1 MGFRPLL
8 LAGYDY
14 AYRGVK
20 DHHEGA
26 GFDSQFLS
34 TQTRLANWQTQVV
47 SRWRPDRPVVQR
59 STQGTPVVSTHKLM
73 LYRDWI
79 EKETASS
86 DLLRLNHGLP
96 IRNISHISSYRA
108 HSGEAGNRLTGDT
121 KVDCVLG
128 NPISQRLLEDDL
140 RRIRIFIDQMRL
152 GKESAVNT
160 LHDFFYGKNIAGHT
174 ERDVI
179 EDVEFAVGE
188 FERCFPVGRTQ
199 HSEMR

>member
-1 MGFRPLL
+1 
-8 LAGYDY
+8 
-14 AYRGVK
+14 
-20 DHHEGA
+20 
-26 GFDSQFLS
+26 
-34 TQTRLANWQTQVV
+34 
-47 SRWRPDRPVVQR
+47 
-59 STQGTPVVSTHKLM
+59 M

-108 HSGEAGNRLTGDT
+108 RSGEAGNRLTGDA

-188 FERCFPVGRTQ
+188 FERCFPVGRT
-199 HSEMR
+199 HYSEMR